1 MQFKTVA
8 QLKTDIYRDISPAK
22 PSDSKDPNGAIEQA
36 AQDMLS
42 IVKPLELSKRTV
54 IENALYDQINQ
65 FNCPDDLDTNKIM
78 QWYKLKDQK
87 NVDRFFNGMT
97 QTTNRAFDQ
106 LTHRPNPNA
115 NIFTI
120 EYQSGKKF
128 IKVSD
133 FSNNTGDTIHDMNS
147 ITSNGTWIVGGN
159 LVNLTTDNLTYFQ
172 GNGSL
177 RFDLNNSGTVGTM
190 ETFGM
195 TSVNLTDYLNVG
207 KVFTWL
213 DLPNLNQ
220 LQTVTLDMYSSPT
233 DYYSITVNSPHDTNE
248 FQLGTNMLGFSMN
261 VDSMNTIGTPNPA
274 DINKIK
280 FTFTTSG
287 TLTMNSIRIDNVVAR
302 KGSVYGIQ
310 YISNQI
316 FQDTTTGLM
325 KSRPTLDSDLIALEY
340 DTYQLLRAHC
350 VEVFGNELVND
361 KATRDEYAM
370 RKVNAVKWYKK

>member
-1 MQFKTVA
+1 
-8 QLKTDIYRDISPAK
+8 
-22 PSDSKDPNGAIEQA
+22 
-36 AQDMLS
+36 
-42 IVKPLELSKRTV
+42 
-54 IENALYDQINQ
+54 
-65 FNCPDDLDTNKIM
+65 
-78 QWYKLKDQK
+78 
-87 NVDRFFNGMT
+87 
-97 QTTNRAFDQ
+97 
-106 LTHRPNPNA
+106 
-115 NIFTI
+115 
-120 EYQSGKKF
+120 
-128 IKVSD
+128 
-133 FSNNTGDTIHDMNS
+133 
-147 ITSNGTWIVGGN
+147 
-159 LVNLTTDNLTYFQ
+159 
-172 GNGSL
+172 
-177 RFDLNNSGTVGTM
+177 
-190 ETFGM
+190 M

-233 DYYSITVNSPHDTNE
+233 DYYSITVNSPYDTNE

-370 RKVNAVKWYKK
+370 RKVNAVKWYKKRRKEEYIDETQQMRNFGVPYGYYWGGYGHGYKHGTNDDFQEFS

>member
-310 YISNQI
+310 YIS
-316 FQDTTTGLM
+316 
-325 KSRPTLDSDLIALEY
+325 SRLS
-340 DTYQLLRAHC
+340 
-350 VEVFGNELVND
+350 
-361 KATRDEYAM
+361 
-370 RKVNAVKWYKK
+370 